1 MDGIGDSQCVMQP
14 SYARRKA
21 SEGKWQ
27 EYQAELDAMAQHLAI
42 AAP

>member
-1 MDGIGDSQCVMQP
+1 MDGIAGSRRIMQP
-14 SYARRKA
+14 SYARRRVR
-21 SEGKWQ
+21 EGKWQ